1 MYDRYHV
8 SIPATRVRYI
18 SQYQHQDP
26 EVSCFNSRNAGKIH
40 LPKIKSKQI
49 FKIGFNSRGAGK
61 IHLQKQRKHTV
72 SMHLSLCKPP
82 VLLLYYSTHV
92 VFCLRSTQNLLGGTA
107 FFCRG
112 PARTPFFCRQK
123 PGRKTEVRAKGQ
135 AVCSRKAFCSS
146 PKPLLLPSGSL
157 PHRLRAE
164 PPPRGGR
171 EEKNDIFLFSF

>member
-1 MYDRYHV
+1 MRV

-18 SQYQHQDP
+18 PIALCLIPMKSH
-26 EVSCFNSRNAGKIH
+26 CFNSRNAGKIH

-92 VFCLRSTQNLLGGTA
+92 VFCLRSAQNLPGGTA

>member
-1 MYDRYHV
+1 
-8 SIPATRVRYI
+8 
-18 SQYQHQDP
+18 
-26 EVSCFNSRNAGKIH
+26 
-40 LPKIKSKQI
+40 
-49 FKIGFNSRGAGK
+49 
-61 IHLQKQRKHTV
+61 
-72 SMHLSLCKPP
+72 MHLSLCKPP

-92 VFCLRSTQNLLGGTA
+92 VFCLRSAQNLLGGTA

-164 PPPRGGR
+164 PFGPGPLCRWRDISPHCGESPSQRGPRNSGCRTDTRCFSYNPLHFQLAAAGVHADA
-171 EEKNDIFLFSF
+171 EHNADAEIHHNDA

>member
-1 MYDRYHV
+1 M
-8 SIPATRVRYI
+8 
-18 SQYQHQDP
+18 
-26 EVSCFNSRNAGKIH
+26 
-40 LPKIKSKQI
+40 
-49 FKIGFNSRGAGK
+49 
-61 IHLQKQRKHTV
+61 

-157 PHRLRAE
+157 PPRLRAE

-171 EEKNDIFLFSF
+171 EEKTIFFYFLFNFPRHRPYSRGVSRKQTPTEGGIPRCSSTLPTIPAAAGARHSAGRRRASRPVSYYALFE